1 MICCAV
7 DNPECAAVIVLG
19 AWYALQSSA
28 ISGVASVG
36 RSLYLVRLIF
46 FWFCAPTNVIIV

>member
-1 MICCAV
+1 MISCAV

-28 ISGVASVG
+28 ISGVAPVG
-36 RSLYLVRLIF
+36 RSLYLVR
-46 FWFCAPTNVIIV
+46 